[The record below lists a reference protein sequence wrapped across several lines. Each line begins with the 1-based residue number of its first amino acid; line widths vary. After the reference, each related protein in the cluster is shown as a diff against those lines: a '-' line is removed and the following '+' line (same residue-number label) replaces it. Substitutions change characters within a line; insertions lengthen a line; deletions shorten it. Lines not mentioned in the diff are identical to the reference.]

1 MRKQPITRDE
11 VERARQEQQSA
22 AASISPE
29 LAQAAQKVG
38 SGLKGFA
45 KRFMVHAAGL
55 LFFAPIISALTTEA
69 VDEGAAILLAYLA
82 FICLLPRGPINDRAW
97 YVPAAAG
104 LVQWALAGLLGMPL
118 ASAAFLGGLQAYAL
132 RAILKKLKMGSE
144 WVAAF
149 FLLAGVTALFTTTAG
164 TGLSWVAVLSMI
176 PVAGAGWFTDRAI
189 ARLSEAKNKEMLV
202 AEILGRFKD
211 LAQRKQLGTSILAE
225 LDILS
230 TRASQF
236 FTIINKGGHTDDAL
250 LDRINTL
257 TREMFGAKTDN
268 DKTASERLLRSMQDL
283 SDELDR
289 ILQERG
295 GPSSGIIDE
304 FRGYE
309 QQVRELLIA
318 KRSLTAESA
327 KHIDAIA
334 YASYGIIKQMRED
347 PTDKPAGE
355 RFLKRYLKATAEV
368 VNERRRLEAS
378 SASNRSQA
386 LSSALSRSTEVLE
399 HMAQAFQEE
408 EQYLMNNDTVNFTAQ
423 LNALD
428 TFMKMRG
435 H

>member
-11 VERARQEQQSA
+11 VERARQEQQQSA
-22 AASISPE
+22 PASLSPE

-55 LFFAPIISALTTEA
+55 LFFAPTISALTTDA

-82 FICLLPRGPINDRAW
+82 FICLLPRGPVNDRTW

-118 ASAAFLGGLQAYAL
+118 ATAAFLGGLQAYAL

-144 WVAAF
+144 WVTAF
-149 FLLAGVTALFTTTAG
+149 FLLAGVTALFTTTAS
-164 TGLSWVAVLSMI
+164 TGLSWAAILSMI
-176 PVAGAGWFTDRAI
+176 PVAGAGWLVDRAL
-189 ARLSEAKNKEMLV
+189 ARLTEAKSKEKLV
-202 AEILGRFKD
+202 AEILDRFKD
-211 LAQRKQLGTSILAE
+211 LAQRKQLGSSILAE

-230 TRASQF
+230 SRASQF
-236 FTIINKGGHTDDAL
+236 FTIINKGGHTDDAIL
-250 LDRINTL
+250 NRINTL
-257 TREMFGAKTDN
+257 TREMFAAKTDM
-268 DKTASERLLRSMQDL
+268 TASERLLHSMQDL

-318 KRSLTAESA
+318 KRSLTAEPA

-368 VNERRRLEAS
+368 VSERRRLEQS
-378 SASNRSQA
+378 SSSNRSQA
-386 LSSALSRSTEVLE
+386 LSSALSRSDEVLE
-399 HMAQAFQEE
+399 HMAQAFRDE

-423 LNALD
+423 LNALE